1 MIANYEIRPLKS
13 GTGFY
18 PCFPSAYGPDDCGP
32 VFATM
37 ALADAWGRL
46 RRRLTVVRSEGN
58 RVAAYE
64 VSRELAKVSRLAC
77 D

>member
-1 MIANYEIRPLKS
+1 MIANYEVRPLKS

-18 PCFPSAYGPDDCGP
+18 PCFPSAYGPEDCGP
-32 VFATM
+32 VFATE

-46 RRRLTVVRSEGN
+46 RRRLTIVRAEGN
-58 RVAAYE
+58 GVAAHE
-64 VSRELAKVSRLAC
+64 VWCELEKVSRLAC